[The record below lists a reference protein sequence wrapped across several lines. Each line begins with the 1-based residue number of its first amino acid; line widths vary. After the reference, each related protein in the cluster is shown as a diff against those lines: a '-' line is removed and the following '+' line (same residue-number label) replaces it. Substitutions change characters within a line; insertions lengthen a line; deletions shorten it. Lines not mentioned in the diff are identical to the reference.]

1 MKPKERVFSALKHQQ
16 PDRVPRFEIWIDAL
30 LDELGQ
36 KDPPSAYINLGQD
49 VVMMP
54 SQTPSGSKAWQTGT
68 DEWGRIWKNGM
79 YTAGAINDEADL
91 HQYTPPLAYA
101 EHFFDPQ
108 QVQSVKTRYPDHC
121 LIFGTHVGPFT
132 MSYLA
137 MGFERFFIRLIEN
150 PLFAHKLLRA
160 RTEWA
165 IALFQKAVSLG
176 AEVIVVGDDAGHNDG
191 PMISP
196 QMWYEFLLPYH
207 RQIVDALDVPVIW
220 HSDGNVVSLLSM
232 AIEAGFIGFHGLES
246 AAGIELK
253 QIKQEFG
260 HDLVLIGNID
270 VRVLCDTDLNA
281 VRNEVDRC
289 LAQGSPGGGYM
300 LATCNSIFE
309 GMNPV
314 AVAEM
319 FRYQTELQI

>member
-1 MKPKERVFSALKHQQ
+1 MKPRERVFAALQHQQ

-30 LDELGQ
+30 LAELGQ
-36 KDPPSAYINLGQD
+36 KDPTSAYINLGQD
-49 VVMMP
+49 AVLMP

-68 DEWGRIWKNGM
+68 DEWGRIWRNGI
-79 YTAGAINDEADL
+79 YTAGAINTEEDL
-91 HQYTPPLAYA
+91 HRYTPPLVYA
-101 EHFFDPQ
+101 EQFFDPQ
-108 QVQSVKTRYPDHC
+108 QIQSVKTRYPDHC

-137 MGFERFFIRLIEN
+137 MGFEGFFTRLIEN
-150 PLFAHKLLRA
+150 PLFAHKLLSA
-160 RTEWA
+160 RTAWA

-196 QMWYEFLLPYH
+196 QMWREFVLPYH
-207 RQIVDALDVPVIW
+207 RQIVDVLDVPVIW
-220 HSDGNVVSLLSM
+220 HSDGNVVSLLPM
-232 AIEAGFIGFHGLES
+232 AIEAGFVGFHGLEP

-253 QIKQEFG
+253 PIKQVFG
-260 HDLVLIGNID
+260 RDLLLIGNID
-270 VRVLCDTDLNA
+270 VRVLCDTDLDA

-289 LAQGSPGGGYM
+289 LAQGSPNGGYM
-300 LATCNSIFE
+300 LATCNSIFA
-309 GMNPV
+309 GMNPI

-319 FRYQTELQI
+319 FRYEAELPI

>member
-1 MKPKERVFSALKHQQ
+1 
-16 PDRVPRFEIWIDAL
+16 
-30 LDELGQ
+30 
-36 KDPPSAYINLGQD
+36 
-49 VVMMP
+49 
-54 SQTPSGSKAWQTGT
+54 
-68 DEWGRIWKNGM
+68 M
-79 YTAGAINDEADL
+79 YTAGAVNSEEDL
-91 HQYTPPLAYA
+91 RRYTPPLVYA
-101 EHFFDPQ
+101 EQFFDPQ
-108 QVQSVKTRYPDHC
+108 QIQSVKSHYPDHC

-137 MGFERFFIRLIEN
+137 MGFEGFFTRLIEN
-150 PLFAHKLLRA
+150 PLFAHKLLSA
-160 RTEWA
+160 RTTWA

-196 QMWYEFLLPYH
+196 QMWREFVLPYH

-220 HSDGNVVSLLSM
+220 HSDGYIVSLLPM
-232 AIEAGFIGFHGLES
+232 AIEAGFVGFHGLEP

-253 QIKQEFG
+253 QIKQVFG

-270 VRVLCDTDLNA
+270 VRVLCDTDLDA

-289 LAQGSPGGGYM
+289 LAQGSPNGGYM
-300 LATCNSIFE
+300 LATCNSIFA
-309 GMNPV
+309 GMNPD

-319 FRYQTELQI
+319 FRYEAALPI